1 MKILIAVDPS
11 NDAQDALDW
20 MRTFRLPSDAELYL
34 MHVIEQPRMPV
45 MPGVG
50 EVALEPRMRAYREE
64 AHARAQQLLSK
75 AQKPFQRRRVKTH
88 LRVVEGF
95 PATELCRTIDHE
107 GIDLTVL
114 GTRGLSGL
122 SHFLL
127 GSVSEEVLHRAACS
141 VLIAR
146 GKPRW
151 AHPRRKRPMRILGAL
166 DTSPKARAAVE
177 FLQDLGMPSP
187 AQLTLVHVIE
197 TNEALTYRLLTERR
211 SKKTKEARDLIHR
224 QKEAALDHLQEVGGG
239 LRTRHLEITHRVVEG
254 HPASEILRLAERQNV
269 DLVVAG
275 SHGLT
280 GIKRWLVGSVSRRLA
295 HYASRSVLIVRPGRN
310 NT

>member
-11 NDAQDALDW
+11 DDAQAALEW
-20 MRTFRLPSDAELYL
+20 VRAFRLPSDAELYL
-34 MHVIEQPRMPV
+34 MHVIEQPRLPV

-64 AHARAQQLLSK
+64 AHARAGQLLRK
-75 AQKPFQRRRVKTH
+75 AQKPFQRRRVKIH

-95 PATELCRTIDHE
+95 PATELCRTIDQE
-107 GIDLTVL
+107 GIDLAVL

-146 GKPRW
+146 GSPRW
-151 AHPRRKRPMRILGAL
+151 IRPRRKRPMRILGAL
-166 DTSPKARAAVE
+166 DTSPQARAAVE
-177 FLQDLGMPSP
+177 FLKDLGIPSP
-187 AQLTLVHVIE
+187 AQLTLVHVTE
-197 TNEALTYRLLTERR
+197 TGEALRYRLLTERR
-211 SKKTKEARDLIHR
+211 SQKAREGRHLILE
-224 QKEAALDHLQEVGGG
+224 QKEAALDHLKDVEGA
-239 LRTRHLEITHRVVEG
+239 LRSRQLAVHHHVVEG
-254 HPASEILRLAERQNV
+254 HPASEILRLALRQRA

-280 GIKRWLVGSVSRRLA
+280 GIKRWLVGSVSRRLV
-295 HYASRSVLIVRPGRN
+295 HYASCSVLIVRPGRDK
-310 NT
+310 T